1 MVTSKTTKELP
12 MTVPEVLKGAFHS
25 VKISG
30 DFGSAV
36 KWKTPSSVRQ
46 LENSREKWKF

>member
-1 MVTSKTTKELP
+1 MVTSKRTKKLP
-12 MTVPEVLKGAFHS
+12 MTVPEVIKGAFHS

-30 DFGSAV
+30 NFGSAV
-36 KWKTPSSVRQ
+36 NGTCFVGRI